1 MSGPLE
7 VDFESTICSW
17 LVEHGAYVG
26 PVKVG
31 NAQGNPRDFDAVRG
45 LDTAEIARILFALA
59 LASLAFTNLT
69 QRVPA
74 RRRGR
79 ACILE

>member
-45 LDTAEIARILFALA
+45 LDTAELFA
-59 LASLAFTNLT
+59 SFS
-69 QRVPA
+69 RWRW
-74 RRRGR
+74 RRLRSR
-79 ACILE
+79 T